1 VQAEAPQL
9 VGIAPVSVVNAR
21 GLRDNMNYGV
31 GMRYDMNA
39 ALGLRL
45 EYSRFGRF
53 AGEIGTSIPESDQV
67 MLGVQFK
74 F

>member
-1 VQAEAPQL
+1 
-9 VGIAPVSVVNAR
+9 
-21 GLRDNMNYGV
+21 MNYGV
-31 GMRYDMNA
+31 GMRYDMNS

-53 AGEIGTSIPESDQV
+53 AGEFGSSLPESDQV
-67 MLGVQFK
+67 TLGVQFK

>member
-1 VQAEAPQL
+1 
-9 VGIAPVSVVNAR
+9 
-21 GLRDNMNYGV
+21 MNYGV
-31 GMRYDMNA
+31 GVRYDMNS

-53 AGEIGTSIPESDQV
+53 AGEIGTSLPESDQV
-67 MLGVQFK
+67 TLGVQFR

>member
-1 VQAEAPQL
+1 
-9 VGIAPVSVVNAR
+9 
-21 GLRDNMNYGV
+21 
-31 GMRYDMNA
+31 MNA